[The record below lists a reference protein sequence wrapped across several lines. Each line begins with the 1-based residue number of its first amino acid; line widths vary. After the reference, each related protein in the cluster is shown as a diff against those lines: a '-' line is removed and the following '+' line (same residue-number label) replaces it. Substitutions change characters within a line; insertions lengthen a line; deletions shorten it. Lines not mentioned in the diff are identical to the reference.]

1 MNSIKCISHIDVD
14 RTHIHPYRTTTNRE
28 SHYGDDIVGGVMGCK
43 MPVFKLTS
51 LSMMIFEDIE
61 SANPTFKQYLS
72 DSYKSE
78 TNISKQEK
86 PERVNFLFPKVIRE
100 V

>member
-1 MNSIKCISHIDVD
+1 
-14 RTHIHPYRTTTNRE
+14 
-28 SHYGDDIVGGVMGCK
+28 
-43 MPVFKLTS
+43 
-51 LSMMIFEDIE
+51 MIFEDIE